1 MGQGDYLLDNH
12 MREFDLAHERHAID
26 VDIPIKTIKMSETKD
41 ELPRANNLELWDK
54 VQETDPNYTKKV
66 SFGGNFTSINATYQI
81 KNATEA
87 FGMYG
92 DTWGVESIEYEF
104 MDVDQSQ
111 ILVLAR
117 AVFKYPVNEE
127 KKTFPISS
135 TIFIQE
141 FSKKWKSLQV
151 DDEWAKKIETDITTK
166 ALSKLG
172 FNADIFMG
180 MYDDNKYLN
189 TVTDKYKEPL
199 PEPTPVLT
207 KLTDDQFGRYLEC
220 ILKSTEDKEG
230 EVITE
235 AYLKAR
241 HTLSPEQEQELANT

>member
-1 MGQGDYLLDNH
+1 M
-12 MREFDLAHERHAID
+12 
-26 VDIPIKTIKMSETKD
+26 KD
-41 ELPRANNLELWDK
+41 NLELWNK

-92 DTWGVESIEYEF
+92 DTWGIESIEYDYI
-104 MDVDQSQ
+104 DVDLSQ
-111 ILVLAR
+111 KMVLAR
-117 AVFKYPVNEE
+117 AVFKYPVDGE

-141 FSKKWKSLQV
+141 YSKKWKSLQV

-189 TVTDKYKEPL
+189 RVTEKYKEVEQPSI
-199 PEPTPVLT
+199 ESMTKWVKDRQKTGAGVLIDANFCNDNYT
-207 KLTDDQFGRYLEC
+207 LKDAQYKQLLNLE
-220 ILKSTEDKEG
+220 
-230 EVITE
+230 
-235 AYLKAR
+235 
-241 HTLSPEQEQELANT
+241 Q